1 MIFIL
6 YAFVLAYIGFFIGM
20 TLKSEV
26 LMWILTGLGL
36 LSPILYTAEK
46 YMKLLN
52 KGTSL
57 PKEWFDE
64 KNDL

>member
-1 MIFIL
+1 MRFIL

-36 LSPILYTAEK
+36 LSPLLYTAEQ
-46 YMKLLN
+46 YMQLL
-52 KGTSL
+52 KEGASL

>member
-46 YMKLLN
+46 HMKLLN

-64 KNDL
+64 KK